1 MLKKLT
7 KLVTNNFGLKVAALF
22 FSVVLW
28 LVVVNIDDPTQAKN
42 FTTSITITNSD
53 YMTQQGKYFEAKDS
67 NLQVTFK
74 VSTVRSV
81 MKNLSNTDFRAVAD
95 MENVEQVDGVYR
107 VPIEITATRYAS
119 AVNFQGKTQYMEV
132 NVEDLMLSQFS
143 IKAKTVGDTAENY
156 AVGDVR
162 VSPNILKVTGPE
174 SVVNQIDH
182 VEATIDVTGASADLT
197 DSVVPVVYNANGEAV
212 DTSKLSFN
220 IDKVTISAT
229 ILNIR
234 NLSVEI
240 EPSGTVADG
249 FVCTGVT
256 INPNKIAIKGTPEA
270 LNAAG
275 SIVIPP
281 DQLDISDATG
291 NVVKTINISSYLPED
306 VEVVDS
312 DNLNVEVTAVVEQVV
327 SESYSV
333 PVENIAIQNLKE
345 GYEAAFA
352 ESTVTITLK
361 GLRNDLDKLMAD
373 SIKGNVNAA
382 GLAEGNHTVTVT
394 LELDDS
400 LYSVNGT
407 QSAVITIT
415 KKAEDTSDTT
425 NTGNDNGTHT
435 GSNGGTETGTGSTNG
450 NNTNNGNSEED

>member
-143 IKAKTVGDTAENY
+143 IKAKTVGDAAENY

-162 VSPNILKVTGPE
+162 VSPNILKVT
-174 SVVNQIDH
+174 
-182 VEATIDVTGASADLT
+182 
-197 DSVVPVVYNANGEAV
+197 
-212 DTSKLSFN
+212 
-220 IDKVTISAT
+220 
-229 ILNIR
+229 
-234 NLSVEI
+234 
-240 EPSGTVADG
+240 
-249 FVCTGVT
+249 
-256 INPNKIAIKGTPEA
+256 
-270 LNAAG
+270 
-275 SIVIPP
+275 
-281 DQLDISDATG
+281 
-291 NVVKTINISSYLPED
+291 
-306 VEVVDS
+306 
-312 DNLNVEVTAVVEQVV
+312 
-327 SESYSV
+327 
-333 PVENIAIQNLKE
+333 
-345 GYEAAFA
+345 
-352 ESTVTITLK
+352 
-361 GLRNDLDKLMAD
+361 
-373 SIKGNVNAA
+373 
-382 GLAEGNHTVTVT
+382 
-394 LELDDS
+394 
-400 LYSVNGT
+400 
-407 QSAVITIT
+407 
-415 KKAEDTSDTT
+415 
-425 NTGNDNGTHT
+425 
-435 GSNGGTETGTGSTNG
+435 
-450 NNTNNGNSEED
+450 

>member
-28 LVVVNIDDPTQAKN
+28 LVVVNIDDPTQAKS
-42 FTTSITITNSD
+42 FTTSITVTNAD

-95 MENVEQVDGVYR
+95 MENIEQVDGVYR

-132 NVEDLMLSQFS
+132 NVEDLVLSQFS
-143 IKAKTVGDTAENY
+143 IKAKTVGDAAENY
-156 AVGDVR
+156 AVGDMR
-162 VSPNILKVTGPE
+162 VSPNILKVTGSE
-174 SVVNQIDH
+174 SVVSQIDH

-197 DSVVPVVYNANGEAV
+197 DSVVPVVYDADGVAV

-234 NLSVEI
+234 NLTVEV

-249 FVCTGVT
+249 YVCTGVT
-256 INPNKIAIKGTPEA
+256 INPNKIAVKGTPET

-275 SIVIPP
+275 NIVIPS
-281 DQLDISDATG
+281 DQLDISGATG
-291 NVVKTINISSYLPED
+291 NVVKTINISSYLPDD
-306 VEVVDS
+306 VELVDP
-312 DNLNVEVTAVVEQVV
+312 DNVNIEVTAVVEQIV
-327 SESYSV
+327 SETYTV
-333 PVENIAIQNLKE
+333 PVENIAIQNLRD
-345 GYEAAFA
+345 GYEATFA
-352 ESTVTITLK
+352 DSTITITLK

-373 SIKGNVNAA
+373 NIKGNVSVA

-415 KKAEDTSDTT
+415 KKSEDTSDTT
-425 NTGNDNGTHT
+425 NNGNDSGTHT
-435 GSNGGTETGTGSTNG
+435 GSSSGTETGGSSTGGS
-450 NNTNNGNSEED
+450 NTNNGNSEED